1 MPTKTYSEEF
11 KRDAVALYEYSDG
24 ASLQQIANDLG
35 VNRITLKN
43 WITNHGVQAP
53 AGKGSAATALSEAEQ
68 IRQLTKEN
76 ALLREE
82 RDILRKELKYFAEET
97 NW

>member
-11 KRDAVALYEYSDG
+11 KRDAVALYENSDG

-35 VNRITLKN
+35 INRVTLKN
-43 WITNHGVQAP
+43 WINKFDAHA
-53 AGKGSAATALSEAEQ
+53 SANTKEATAMSEAEQ
-68 IRQLTKEN
+68 IRQLKKEN

-82 RDILRKELKYFAEET
+82 RDILRKAAKYFPG
-97 NW
+97 

>member
-11 KRDAVALYEYSDG
+11 KRDAVALCENSDG

-35 VNRITLKN
+35 INRVILKN
-43 WITNHGVQAP
+43 WIIKYGSNHDAP
-53 AGKGSAATALSEAEQ
+53 GTTPSVAVSEAEQ
-68 IRQLTKEN
+68 IRQLKKEN

-82 RDILRKELKYFAEET
+82 RDILRKAAKYFAEET